1 MLIIIYFFVSGNMY
15 VNIGTLK
22 QEIKLF
28 IKIVKLRLLVRYF
41 KNYVMVFITVF
52 FSEIYINWIYIYRW
66 KEYMYLKNAM

>member
-52 FSEIYINWIYIYRW
+52 FSEIYIN
-66 KEYMYLKNAM
+66 